1 MLPVR
6 ACVHDMRT
14 RARGT
19 AIVVH
24 PLRVCARA
32 MICNLC
38 LKPLATL
45 EGDAGV
51 FITVCSHVFC
61 AQCARTS
68 FAAQAEES
76 AVADDEAPGTAEPS
90 SSSSSSSSRHAALVL
105 CPVCDTPL
113 TIPDGAEGH
122 GTVFQSHC
130 PAVRRAETGAPCDER
145 DIVPLVMQRLCGF
158 DPGTLMLMAQKAAE
172 FWLYQQRFGE
182 EQRAGTLAQQAARA
196 QDAAQA
202 AEAKAA
208 ELQCAL
214 QAEQRK
220 TALVMEECE
229 EQRSKADD
237 MQEKIVELT
246 RQKRKLTELYNA
258 LKARHSELIVRVG
271 VPQPQ
276 QPQQS
281 QDNKGGVVAVSTTP
295 LQAADRRAC
304 SSRAGAA
311 ATVLCRPDASVRAT
325 QRLFPCTPSLTPGTA
340 TRKRPLPT
348 PGFSLSANKGHTQV
362 VLNLAARTAQ
372 QSQSQQSQQTSAA
385 PLEKAPS
392 RAARPVVVRPP
403 SEKRQTLA
411 SKWDILSSGFDAHQL

>member
-1 MLPVR
+1 
-6 ACVHDMRT
+6 
-14 RARGT
+14 
-19 AIVVH
+19 
-24 PLRVCARA
+24 

-76 AVADDEAPGTAEPS
+76 AVADDEAPGTAEP

-348 PGFSLSANKGHTQV
+348 PGFLLSANKGHTQV

-372 QSQSQQSQQTSAA
+372 QSQQQSQQPQTSAA
-385 PLEKAPS
+385 PLAKAPS

-411 SKWDILSSGFDAHQL
+411 SKWDIFSSGFDAHQL